1 MLVHYYKTEWRFPF
15 LILGRKIEKIL
26 KNIRYT
32 LSKEQEVSNM
42 EGLELVCF
50 QIITFAGDAK
60 SSYMGAIQKAKQGC
74 YEEAENM
81 IKEGSEAFLNAH
93 KVHAD
98 LIQKEA
104 SGDVKVMPNILL
116 IHAED
121 QLMGAETCK
130 IMAIE
135 LIDAYKRI
143 EALEKKSV

>member
-1 MLVHYYKTEWRFPF
+1 
-15 LILGRKIEKIL
+15 
-26 KNIRYT
+26 
-32 LSKEQEVSNM
+32 M

-50 QIITFAGDAK
+50 QIITFAGEAK
-60 SSYMGAIQKAKQGC
+60 SAYMSAIQKAKQGC
-74 YEEAENM
+74 YEESENM
-81 IKEGSEAFLNAH
+81 IKEGNAAFINAH

-104 SGDVKVMPNILL
+104 SGEAQVMPNILL

-143 EALEKKSV
+143 EALETKSV